1 MNVDERI
8 FWKEKQKTPQSDF
21 LNFLG
26 IYFSEY
32 TLCLLLLE
40 KIHKQNPVNVNLNV
54 NLNLSLI
61 LANELEKISL
71 QVLTFANGPW
81 KENFLIIDFHQIDQ
95 NSRNSGKLVSQRFVF
110 NKFILLK

>member
-8 FWKEKQKTPQSDF
+8 FWKEKQKTPRSDF
-21 LNFLG
+21 PNFLG

-40 KIHKQNPVNVNLNV
+40 KIQNPVNVNLNV

-61 LANELEKISL
+61 LANELENIRKNS
-71 QVLTFANGPW
+71 TFTNGPW
-81 KENFLIIDFHQIDQ
+81 KENFLSIDFHQIDQ